1 MTAKSSAPYLCFG
14 FMLSPAFVVAWAGA
28 EDVPLELPVALVE
41 VPDVVAVV
49 KVLAVVVAFDLVP
62 LAEPVLLE
70 LKVLTVEEVWIRTP
84 PEVVLE
90 VPDLVAEAEA
100 DFEAEPD
107 ALLPELEP
115 QVPLDLMLCQLPVV
129 SE

>member
-1 MTAKSSAPYLCFG
+1 MTAKSSAPYLVFG
-14 FMLSPAFVVAWAGA
+14 FKLSPALVVAWAGA

-49 KVLAVVVAFDLVP
+49 KVLALAVAFDAEP
-62 LAEPVLLE
+62 LAAPVVLE
-70 LKVLTVEEVWIRTP
+70 VKVLAVEEVWIRTP
-84 PEVVLE
+84 PEEVLE
-90 VPDLVAEAEA
+90 VPDLVAEA
-100 DFEAEPD
+100 EAEPD

-115 QVPLDLMLCQLPVV
+115 QVPLDLMLCQLPVK